1 MNNNPRDK
9 SIGAQM
15 AIVLQ
20 LMKRKNHQ
28 AIGNAGYKI
37 TMEQLA
43 VLEILNSQGDM
54 NMTELS
60 IAVWKQNANI
70 TKIVDKLENRQLAAR
85 KPVPGDRRANLV
97 SITNKGKQ
105 LFEEVIPIVLEV
117 YEDVVSSITEDEEAN
132 TLNTLKKII
141 THLVKN

>member
-1 MNNNPRDK
+1 MPY
-9 SIGAQM
+9 IW
-15 AIVLQ
+15 VLPYV
-20 LMKRKNHQ
+20 MP
-28 AIGNAGYKI
+28 IKI
-37 TMEQLA
+37 RLA
-43 VLEILNSQGDM
+43 SSSV
-54 NMTELS
+54 TRAELL
-60 IAVWKQNANI
+60 KNANI

-117 YEDVVSSITEDEEAN
+117 YEDVVSCITKEDEAI